1 MMPVSYGWTRQVNDR
16 MNARA
21 LLYKEER
28 MRSTLWCSAILM
40 VLAAQPVIAQ
50 SYPLRPIRLVIP
62 YPPGGPTDFVGRTVG
77 QKLSQFVG
85 QQIVVDNRPGA
96 GTIIGSE
103 LVARAA
109 PDGYTLLFGTGGGTF
124 LAPLMLPKVP
134 YDPLRDFA
142 PVAMLVMSP
151 QVLVVHPSVAAS
163 SVSELVALAKSKPG
177 ALNFASVGTGTSPHL
192 GGELFQSL
200 TGTKIVHVP
209 YKGTAPAMT
218 DLIAGQVHMMFSSM
232 PTVLAHVKSGRLR
245 LIGTG
250 GTKRSAVIA
259 ETPTV
264 AETVPGFELVTW
276 YGIFAPARTPDGIV
290 RRLNSEIGKVL
301 TDAES
306 RDRMAA
312 QGLEPTPLSPEA
324 LKRYVAQDVSRWS
337 RLIKAAGIKQPG
349 G

>member
-1 MMPVSYGWTRQVNDR
+1 VRTM
-16 MNARA
+16 
-21 LLYKEER
+21 
-28 MRSTLWCSAILM
+28 WCSLLLLFAGQL
-40 VLAAQPVIAQ
+40 VVAQP
-50 SYPLRPIRLVIP
+50 YPTRPIRVVVP
-62 YPPGGPTDFVGRTVG
+62 YPPGGPTDFVGRTVA
-77 QKLSQFVG
+77 QKLATFLG
-85 QQIVVDNRPGA
+85 QQVVVDNRPGA

-103 LVARAA
+103 LVARAT

-151 QVLVVHPSVAAS
+151 QVLVVHPSVPAT

-177 ALNFASVGTGTSPHL
+177 TLNFASVGTGTSPHL
-192 GGELFQSL
+192 GGELLQSL
-200 TGTKIVHVP
+200 TGAKLVHVP

-218 DLIAGQVHMMFSSM
+218 DLISGQVHLMFSSM

-245 LIGTG
+245 LLATG

-264 AETVPGFELVTW
+264 AESVPGFELVTW
-276 YGIFAPARTPDGIV
+276 YAIFAPSRTPDAII
-290 RRLNSEIGKVL
+290 RRLNIEIAKVL
-301 TDAES
+301 ADNES
-306 RDRMAA
+306 RERMTA
-312 QGLEPTPLSPEA
+312 QGLEPAIMSPEE
-324 LKRYVAQDVSRWS
+324 LRRYTREDVSRWS
-337 RLIKAAGIKQPG
+337 RLIKAAGIKQSG